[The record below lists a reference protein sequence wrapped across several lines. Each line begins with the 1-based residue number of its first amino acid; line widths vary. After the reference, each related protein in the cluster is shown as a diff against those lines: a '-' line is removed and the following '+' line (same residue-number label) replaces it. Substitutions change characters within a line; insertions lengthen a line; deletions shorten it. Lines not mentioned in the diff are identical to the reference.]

1 MQECLICEHERKR
14 GLQEAHAVHAA
25 NPKTG
30 TLRSL
35 FTSLSHE
42 SFGRSGMYQFAQG
55 HRGALV
61 MNFCIECELNDS
73 CQSFSSSRLT

>member
-1 MQECLICEHERKR
+1 MMRKLR
-14 GLQEAHAVHAA
+14 EAHAVHAA
-25 NPKTG
+25 SSKTG

-42 SFGRSGMYQFAQG
+42 PSGRSGINQYAQR

-61 MNFCIECELNDS
+61 MNFCIECELRVFVS
-73 CQSFSSSRLT
+73 VVFMS